1 MKKFILA
8 SVALL
13 AVFASCKK
21 EDIRTVYE
29 TTPATVTINVQVF
42 DAYLGQLGKDAVITA
57 SAGTV
62 SGNVIKITGN
72 KAVAAQ
78 TVNVTASI
86 SDDAT
91 DFARTGSVAIDV
103 AALAEGGQANYSCKV
118 IVGSPKQEMTGF
130 SYEKTADPKKSEKFF
145 GSLEKA
151 DHSYNDTLWVIN
163 NSEFVLYGT
172 TTYVNKVGTGSQSV
186 DCGLAKTSEEL
197 DYVLSTAALVCN
209 DDPEYGKDKTYDYT
223 VSAFARFNVFV
234 TYTCNSIEYT
244 CYRNFKLEDGKT
256 TKEPI
261 GVITNNDYTTSV
273 VYKEGFAPDHASHYV
288 AGHGVD
294 DAHYSH
300 GHGHGHGGENAGG
313 GIIVAE

>member
-29 TTPATVTINVQVF
+29 TTPATVTINFSVY
-42 DAYLGQLGKDAVITA
+42 DAFTGKDAVSPAVTT

-62 SGNVIKITGN
+62 DGSKIVIKGN

-78 TVNVTASI
+78 EVTIKATVTDGLTANP
-86 SDDAT
+86 
-91 DFARTGSVAIDV
+91 RTGEQKVAISF
-103 AALAEGGQANYSCKV
+103 LCEGGQATYSAKV
-118 IVGSPKQEMTGF
+118 VVGSPKAEITGF
-130 SYEKTADPKKSEKFF
+130 TCEEKKGAKQTKLA
-145 GSLEKA
+145 GILEKA
-151 DHSYNDTLWVIN
+151 NHSYNDTLWVIN

-172 TTYVNKVGTGSQSV
+172 TTYTQKLGSKDPDVNKSG
-186 DCGLAKTSEEL
+186 AKTSEEL
-197 DYVLSTAALVCN
+197 DYVLSMVSEKSIV
-209 DDPEYGKDKTYDYT
+209 DPEDGKDKTYDYT
-223 VSAFARFNVFV
+223 VSAFSRFNVFV
-234 TYTCNSIEYT
+234 TYEWVPMEYT
-244 CYRNFKLEDGKT
+244 CYRNFKTEDGNT
-256 TKEPI
+256 AKEVI
-261 GVITNNDYTTSV
+261 GVFKFNNYTTSV

-300 GHGHGHGGENAGG
+300 GHGHGGENAGG
-313 GIIVAE
+313 GIIAAE